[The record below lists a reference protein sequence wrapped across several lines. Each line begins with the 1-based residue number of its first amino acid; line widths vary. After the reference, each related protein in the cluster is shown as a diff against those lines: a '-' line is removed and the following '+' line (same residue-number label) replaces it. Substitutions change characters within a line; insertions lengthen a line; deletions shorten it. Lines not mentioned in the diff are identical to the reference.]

1 MTATYNEIDEYAADW
16 ISNLASAG
24 HVAPGRVDT
33 RSITEL
39 TAEDVLHARQ
49 AHFFAGIAVWSAA
62 ARAAGWPDD
71 APLWTGSCPCQPF
84 SQAGRGKGIK
94 DERHLW
100 PEWFRLIRECMP
112 PVIVGEQVASPAG
125 LGWLDAVF
133 ADLEG
138 AGYACAA
145 TDLCA
150 AGVGAPHIRQRLY
163 FVAVARGERLEGLR
177 LRLLAGQSRQAVSQ
191 TGRGGEAG
199 VDRQDVPGLRAQHAV
214 DGLGL
219 LRGAQ
224 PAPDDMADPG
234 REGRRQVGENAGGS
248 EGRSRAQGVEQ
259 RSLHGGALSGALAD
273 ASGDECGS
281 RRGHPAMEGRAE
293 SRRATEQPTGRGDV
307 GGTSGL
313 ANADQPHPL
322 HGNKPGSWRLVQPA
336 PHATDGFWRPADWI
350 LCSDGKTRAVEPGT
364 FPLAYGATARVG
376 RLRAY
381 GNAIVRPQAQA
392 FLEVVIDMLT
402 ATTDPTTDLTKAVNL

>member
-16 ISNLASAG
+16 ISNLVSHG

-39 TAEDVLHARQ
+39 VAEDVRHARQ

-145 TDLCA
+145 SDLCA
-150 AGVGAPHIRQRLY
+150 ASVGAPHIRQRLY
-163 FVAVARGERLEGLR
+163 FVAVASGERLEGLR
-177 LRLLAGQSRQAVSQ
+177 
-191 TGRGGEAG
+191 
-199 VDRQDVPGLRAQHAV
+199 
-214 DGLGL
+214 
-219 LRGAQ
+219 
-224 PAPDDMADPG
+224 
-234 REGRRQVGENAGGS
+234 
-248 EGRSRAQGVEQ
+248 EQ
-259 RSLHGGALSGALAD
+259 RSLHSSTLGGTLAHT
-273 ASGDECGS
+273 SGDERGS
-281 RRGHPAMEGRAE
+281 GRGHPSMEGRAE
-293 SRRATEQPTGRGDV
+293 SRRTTEQPPGRGDV
-307 GGTSGL
+307 SGPGTVED
-313 ANADQPHPL
+313 ADKPHPL

-336 PHATDGFWRPADWI
+336 PHATDGFWSPADWI
-350 LCSDGKTRAVEPGT
+350 HCSDGKARPVEPGT
-364 FPLAYGATARVG
+364 FPLAYGATQRVG

-402 ATTDPTTDLTKAVNL
+402 ATTDPTQQLTKVVNL